1 MIKLV
6 KRGDNMEETVIDQE
20 KEREKLEQL
29 ASDIIQGYA
38 PATQD
43 IPVFKGRKKIYT
55 NYINKE
61 QVGDE
66 MAGFKVLDDDNII
79 RALNL
84 ALKTHY
90 QNAYEIRFLRDY
102 HNGAQSIFNRV
113 KDIRPD
119 VDNKVVINYASTF
132 TRDIIGYTFG
142 KPMQYVARRTDN
154 EDINGSN
161 PIKEEVRLLNDY
173 AELNDKPSSDQEKAT
188 DCSIF
193 GISHRGVFP
202 ARTESEDEAPYYYL
216 NLDSECTF
224 VAYSS
229 QLRRDPV
236 FAVTYTKSGGENED
250 DYVLMTV
257 YTMSKIYMFKIPFSS
272 TTDYNGYIGVMVDK
286 SHLVNGYP
294 KVNPLGMS
302 PIVECENNQFR
313 MGHWE
318 TAITLMDAINKVG
331 SDSVNDVEQF
341 VNSILVAINAEF
353 TEKEMNNVKSNKF
366 AQIRS
371 PQGLNCDLKYI
382 QAQLD
387 GTSVEQ
393 LRQYLED
400 SLRAVVGIPDRK
412 TRGGGGGDTGDA
424 VKLRDG
430 WADMEVV
437 ARTTETFNKKS
448 EKKELRVILKI
459 LRDLKKISKTS
470 MINVDIKYPR
480 NKTDNLNSK
489 VTAMSTMLGTQTMAP
504 VDVLDIVD
512 ITSDNTEVI
521 ERGEEYWKKKKQEN
535 FEEQQRQLQLAKQ
548 MSEGDDT
555 TTREGG
561 NKDGK
566 PNSTK
571 SNDSTSESKSNSGKS
586 TNKSK

>member
-20 KEREKLEQL
+20 KEREKLKQL
-29 ASDIIQGYA
+29 ASDIIQGCA

-236 FAVTYTKSGGENED
+236 FAVTYTKSEGEDED

-272 TTDYNGYIGVMVDK
+272 TTDYNGCIGVMVDK

-294 KVNPLGMS
+294 KPNPLGML

-318 TAITLMDAINKVG
+318 NAITLMDAINKVG

-341 VNSILVAINAEF
+341 VNAILVAINAEF
-353 TEKEMNNVKSNKF
+353 TEKQMENVKTNKY
-366 AQIRS
+366 AEIKS
-371 PQGLNCDLKYI
+371 PQGLNADLKYI

-400 SLRAVVGIPDRK
+400 CLRAVVGIPDRK

-448 EKKELRVILKI
+448 EKKELRIILKI

>member
-294 KVNPLGMS
+294 KPNPLGVL

-341 VNSILVAINAEF
+341 VNAILVAINAEF
-353 TEKEMNNVKSNKF
+353 TEKQMENVKTNKY
-366 AQIRS
+366 AEIKS
-371 PQGLNCDLKYI
+371 PQGLNADLKYI

-400 SLRAVVGIPDRK
+400 SLRAVVGVPDRK

-535 FEEQQRQLQLAKQ
+535 FEEQQRQLQLTKQ
-548 MSEGDDT
+548 MSEGDDNA
-555 TTREGG
+555 TREGG

>member
-236 FAVTYTKSGGENED
+236 FAVTYTKSRGENED

-294 KVNPLGMS
+294 KPNPLGVL

-341 VNSILVAINAEF
+341 VNAILVAINAEF
-353 TEKEMNNVKSNKF
+353 TEKEMDNVKSNKF

>member
-294 KVNPLGMS
+294 KPNPLGVL

-341 VNSILVAINAEF
+341 VNAILVAINAEF
-353 TEKEMNNVKSNKF
+353 TEKQMENVKTNKY
-366 AQIRS
+366 AEIKS
-371 PQGLNCDLKYI
+371 PQGLNADLKYI

>member
-1 MIKLV
+1 MTGV
-6 KRGDNMEETVIDQE
+6 QTC
-20 KEREKLEQL
+20 
-29 ASDIIQGYA
+29 
-38 PATQD
+38 
-43 IPVFKGRKKIYT
+43 
-55 NYINKE
+55 
-61 QVGDE
+61 
-66 MAGFKVLDDDNII
+66 
-79 RALNL
+79 AL
-84 ALKTHY
+84 
-90 QNAYEIRFLRDY
+90 
-102 HNGAQSIFNRV
+102 
-113 KDIRPD
+113 
-119 VDNKVVINYASTF
+119 
-132 TRDIIGYTFG
+132 
-142 KPMQYVARRTDN
+142 
-154 EDINGSN
+154 
-161 PIKEEVRLLNDY
+161 PI
-173 AELNDKPSSDQEKAT
+173 
-188 DCSIF
+188 
-193 GISHRGVFP
+193 
-202 ARTESEDEAPYYYL
+202 
-216 NLDSECTF
+216 
-224 VAYSS
+224 
-229 QLRRDPV
+229 
-236 FAVTYTKSGGENED
+236 
-250 DYVLMTV
+250 
-257 YTMSKIYMFKIPFSS
+257 
-272 TTDYNGYIGVMVDK
+272 YNGYIGVTVTDGN
-286 SHLVNGYP
+286 LVANYP
-294 KVNPLGMS
+294 KPNPLGVL

-489 VTAMSTMLGTQTMAP
+489 VTAMATMLNTQVMAP
-504 VDVLDIVD
+504 SDVLDIVD

-521 ERGEEYWKKKKQEN
+521 ERGEEYWKKKKEEN
-535 FEEQQRQLQLAKQ
+535 FEEQQRQLQLTQQ
-548 MSEGDDT
+548 MSQGGDN
-555 TTREGG
+555 TTRGQVRYQL
-561 NKDGK
+561 
-566 PNSTK
+566 SHV
-571 SNDSTSESKSNSGKS
+571 
-586 TNKSK
+586 

>member
-6 KRGDNMEETVIDQE
+6 KRGDNMDETVIDQE
-20 KEREKLEQL
+20 KEQEKFEQL
-29 ASDIIQGYA
+29 ASDIIQGWA
-38 PATQD
+38 PARQD

-55 NYINKE
+55 NYINEE
-61 QVGDE
+61 QTGDD
-66 MAGFKVLDDDNII
+66 MAGFKVLDDDNIV

-102 HNGAQSIFNRV
+102 HNGVQNIFNRV
-113 KDIRPD
+113 KEVRPD
-119 VDNKVVINYASTF
+119 IDNQVVINYANTF

-142 KPMQYVARRTDN
+142 KSMQYVARRTDDETTN
-154 EDINGSN
+154 ETN

-173 AELNDKPSSDQEKAT
+173 AELNDKSSSDQEKAT

-202 ARTESEDEAPYYYL
+202 ARIDNEDEAPYYYL

-236 FAVTYTKSGGENED
+236 FAVTYTKSWGENED
-250 DYVLMTV
+250 NYVLMTV
-257 YTMSKIYMFKIPFSS
+257 YTMSKIYMFKIPFAS
-272 TTDYNGYIGVMVDK
+272 TTDYNGYVGVMVDK
-286 SHLVNGYP
+286 NHLVKGYP
-294 KVNPLGMS
+294 KDNPLGML
-302 PIVECENNQFR
+302 PIIECENNQFR

-318 TAITLMDAINKVG
+318 TAITLMDAVNKVA

-341 VNSILVAINAEF
+341 VNAILVAINAEF
-353 TEKEMNNVKSNKF
+353 SEEQMKNVKTNKY
-366 AQIRS
+366 AEIRS
-371 PQGLNCDLKYI
+371 TQGLNCDLKYI

-387 GTSVEQ
+387 GSSVEQ

-489 VTAMSTMLGTQTMAP
+489 VTAMATMLNTQTMAP
-504 VDVLDIVD
+504 NDVLDIVD

-535 FEEQQRQLQLAKQ
+535 FEENQRQLQLTKQ
-548 MSEGDDT
+548 MSEGGNDD
-555 TTREGG
+555 TREGG
-561 NKDGK
+561 NTDGQ

-571 SNDSTSESKSNSGKS
+571 SNDSTRESKSNSGKS
-586 TNKSK
+586 TTKSK

>member
-193 GISHRGVFP
+193 GISHRGIFP

-294 KVNPLGMS
+294 KPNPLGVL

-341 VNSILVAINAEF
+341 VNAILVAINAEF
-353 TEKEMNNVKSNKF
+353 TEKQMENVKTNKY
-366 AQIRS
+366 AEIKS
-371 PQGLNCDLKYI
+371 PQGLNADLKYI

>member
-353 TEKEMNNVKSNKF
+353 TEKQMENVKTNKY
-366 AQIRS
+366 AEIKS
-371 PQGLNCDLKYI
+371 PQGLNADLKYI

>member
-1 MIKLV
+1 M
-6 KRGDNMEETVIDQE
+6 DEPTVDQE
-20 KEREKLEQL
+20 KEREKMESLV
-29 ASDIIQGYA
+29 SDLIQGVA
-38 PATQD
+38 PANKP
-43 IPVFKGRKKIYT
+43 IPIFKGRKKIYT

-66 MAGFKVLDDDNII
+66 MTGFKKLDKNNIV

-154 EDINGSN
+154 EDTNGSN

-173 AELNDKPSSDQEKAT
+173 AEMNDKPSSDQEKAT

-193 GISHRGVFP
+193 GVSHRGVFP
-202 ARTESEDEAPYYYL
+202 NRVENEDEAPYYYL

-236 FAVTYTKSGGENED
+236 FAVTYTKSWGENED

-257 YTMSKIYMFKIPFSS
+257 YTMSEIYMFKIPFSS
-272 TTDYNGYIGVMVDK
+272 TTDYNGYIGVTVTDGN
-286 SHLVNGYP
+286 LVTGYP
-294 KVNPLGMS
+294 KPNPLGVL

-489 VTAMSTMLGTQTMAP
+489 VTAIATMLNTQVMAP
-504 VDVLDIVD
+504 SDVLDIVD

-521 ERGEEYWKKKKQEN
+521 ERGEEYWKKKKEEN
-535 FEEQQRQLQLAKQ
+535 FEEQQRQLQLTQQ
-548 MSEGDDT
+548 MSQGDDN
-555 TTREGG
+555 TTRGGGG
-561 NKDGK
+561 NKDGQ

-571 SNDSTSESKSNSGKS
+571 SSESTRDSKSNSGKS
-586 TNKSK
+586 TNAK